1 MDLGQGLGHLGYSTL
16 VHPGDTW
23 QEMRDSVAAFVPAV
37 KRRVAPGQPMGLS
50 LRLSGASVH
59 ALARDP
65 GERTAFAEYLRSED
79 LYVYTV
85 NAFPY
90 GPFKG
95 RAVMEQ
101 VYEPDWTTEER
112 TRYTMGVAD
121 VLVDI
126 TEPRVEPSIQSAPL
140 AFRRNVS
147 GDAYVEAFTRNLL
160 RVVAHLVDLERR
172 TGRRVKLALEP
183 EPFCFLETTEE
194 TVRYFEEHVFSATG
208 TRLLA

>member
-23 QEMRDSVAAFVPAV
+23 QEMRDSVAAFVPTV
-37 KRRVAPGQPMGLS
+37 KQRVSPAAPMGLS

-65 GERTAFAEYLRSED
+65 EERAAFREYLRSAG

-112 TRYTMGVAD
+112 
-121 VLVDI
+121 
-126 TEPRVEPSIQSAPL
+126 
-140 AFRRNVS
+140 
-147 GDAYVEAFTRNLL
+147 
-160 RVVAHLVDLERR
+160 
-172 TGRRVKLALEP
+172 
-183 EPFCFLETTEE
+183 
-194 TVRYFEEHVFSATG
+194 
-208 TRLLA
+208 